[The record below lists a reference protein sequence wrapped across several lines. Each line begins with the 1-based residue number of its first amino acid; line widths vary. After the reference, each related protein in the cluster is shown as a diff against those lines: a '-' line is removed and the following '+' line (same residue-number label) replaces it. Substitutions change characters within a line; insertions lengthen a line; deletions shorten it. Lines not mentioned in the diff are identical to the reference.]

1 MSLRLVKKDCGD
13 GAPASCVAIDT
24 IARKPEQDKVTC
36 RLMDDT
42 ALNRALGI
50 AIVFV

>member
-1 MSLRLVKKDCGD
+1 MSLRLVKRDRGD

-24 IARKPEQDKVTC
+24 IARKVEHDKATC

-42 ALNRALGI
+42 ALNLAPGI
-50 AIVFV
+50 AIV